1 MPVSPLKMVRE
12 YFDTAARPMKL
23 SDMKAEWIPLPESD
37 KQQIIKGLTDG
48 TLTY

>member
-12 YFDTAARPMKL
+12 FFGMNLAQ
-23 SDMKAEWIPLPESD
+23 MKAEWVPMSEKD
-37 KQQIIKGLTDG
+37 KQDILSGLTDG